1 MKRYGLVYM
10 TKEEMESE
18 GYTEEEIKDQL
29 RDQEERPQRYKE

>member
-1 MKRYGLVYM
+1 MRRHLVYR
-10 TKEEMESE
+10 TREEMIDE